1 MRSNCRQH
9 FVATIATSRNV
20 IFLLCAAAFVL
31 YTHAETIA
39 QMDVST
45 PRPLAE
51 RQKITAEREVSGVV
65 SNYPPAGGHYRKP
78 GSTLNINR
86 SRKQKS

>member
-9 FVATIATSRNV
+9 FVSTRATSRNV
-20 IFLLCAAAFVL
+20 IFRLCAATFVL
-31 YTHAETIA
+31 YTHAVTIA

-45 PRPLAE
+45 SLPLAE
-51 RQKITAEREVSGVV
+51 QQKITAEREAGCVV
-65 SNYPPAGGHYRKP
+65 PNYPPTGGHYRKP

-86 SRKQKS
+86 ARKQKS